1 MIQILLLIVW
11 TRQPC
16 QQGFWASKSSPLL
29 PRSSATNN
37 TPKQAAFLLA
47 INRHTCKH
55 TITRSTQQAQSF
67 WRGLQGVSCSWMRFQ
82 IFRTHFGEM
91 PFAHEVGQPC
101 ICRKREECCGL
112 LASSTFGGEE
122 QHLCG
127 IPGGSVDAP
136 KTSTNPSQPP
146 KRQKGHNSQHRPHW
160 KCGCQMFDLVSQK
173 EHGSDSQ
180 KTFGKD

>member
-1 MIQILLLIVW
+1 
-11 TRQPC
+11 
-16 QQGFWASKSSPLL
+16 
-29 PRSSATNN
+29 
-37 TPKQAAFLLA
+37 
-47 INRHTCKH
+47 
-55 TITRSTQQAQSF
+55 
-67 WRGLQGVSCSWMRFQ
+67 
-82 IFRTHFGEM
+82 M

-101 ICRKREECCGL
+101 ICLKREECCGL

-136 KTSTNPSQPP
+136 EPQQIQVSRP
-146 KRQKGHNSQHRPHW
+146 KDKRSQHRPHW

-180 KTFGKD
+180 KTFGKG